1 MCTITAR
8 TRTSEYQGGKT
19 MQISN
24 WRIFNEDQFKVAYV
38 IIRKLKEWVEL
49 LKYTEREREQFKP
62 LRMTVVGCA
71 GTGKSVLINTVVGYI
86 RKIFQDNNSVIVAA
100 PTGAAA
106 HNVGGQ
112 TLHREFK
119 IGIGKNK
126 KRNLSK
132 KSKEHMM
139 EKLKHTAAVF
149 IDERSMLSQRVL
161 GNN

>member
-1 MCTITAR
+1 V
-8 TRTSEYQGGKT
+8 YNNGKN
-19 MQISN
+19 SN
-24 WRIFNEDQFKVAYV
+24 LRIPRGKDNADIKLENLNEDQFKVAYV

-49 LKYTEREREQFKP
+49 LKKTERERKKFKP

-71 GTGKSVLINTVVGYI
+71 GTGKSILINTVVGYI

-112 TLHREFK
+112 TLQREIK

-132 KSKEHMM
+132 KIKGAYDGKIKTHRCC
-139 EKLKHTAAVF
+139 
-149 IDERSMLSQRVL
+149 IY
-161 GNN
+161 